1 MYLEICPSDGNMLT
15 LEELLHHNASI
26 GVPGEVFKTV
36 NEVLRISI
44 VVQTVRG
51 GGGGGRILN
60 CRAVDEAPR
69 DVMS

>member
-26 GVPGEVFKTV
+26 EVPGEVFKIV

-44 VVQTVRG
+44 VEHTARGRG
-51 GGGGGRILN
+51 GGGTHFEL
-60 CRAVDEAPR
+60 
-69 DVMS
+69 